1 MISPLLE
8 SIAQTLNY
16 GDLPETWR
24 VPEIERF
31 STQKTL
37 YDYQE
42 DALKNAARALWLYY
56 GKEGNDYQ
64 PGEPQDTDSKRKQDF
79 ANRYRYGDSRIDGFS
94 VKRYESNADRQ
105 YQRQNPVFR
114 ILSGFIT
121 PRGEAIPYENLV
133 NRTCFW
139 MATGSGKTLVMV
151 KLVEYLQRLQERGEI
166 PPHNMLIL
174 APSDHLIGQIRRTI
188 EEFNQSGLNMDFVP
202 LRESGKV
209 VQARSG
215 DHVTV
220 YYHRSDNVSDV
231 QKEALIDYRHYENG
245 GRWYV
250 LLDEAHK
257 GGKED
262 SKRQAYYAVM
272 ARRGFLFNFSAT
284 FTDPEDIVTTV
295 KKYNLAEFIQN
306 GHGKNIYLNE
316 KEYEAFRDRK
326 QEINNEER
334 RKIVLKS
341 LVALAHVSLRVKEL
355 RAGTGLADLYHL
367 PLMLTLVNSVNTD
380 VENERNDLW
389 AFFQTLREIAT
400 GDVAEWLF
408 QTSKNELADEWSA
421 ATLLFGEDGGGIMGI
436 DPDCITSMKIA
447 DLRERVFL
455 SREKSSLQLI
465 RSRDNKE
472 LAFQVK
478 NADAPFALIR
488 IGDTS
493 RWRNDLLS
501 GFEETETLREKTFF
515 DDLEKSSITIL
526 MGSRSFFESWDS
538 NRPNVINF
546 INIGGA
552 DARKFVVQSVGR
564 GVRIETL
571 PNQRRRYAFLSDSKE
586 KEALQEY
593 GNAMQAP
600 ETLFLFATNRNAV
613 KSVLEGLRL
622 EKSGV
627 FATIEGF
634 VKSEKMKVNGKEMP
648 LLVPEYKEV
657 KGNKTTREP
666 FAMSCETLARFKNYL
681 ESTSDSVLAVRDNLA
696 IQEINDLR
704 ETIKTVRLETVPGQK
719 ENIRLDPEK
728 NYSNLSF
735 LQGRL
740 KSHLSKPGRIAEG
753 IRELDENED
762 IVHFRKIRVQLD
774 QVEINDFREKV
785 ETVSKGGISKGERK
799 KWARQLADDKISDEE
814 YMEHTSG
821 KSEETFRGLKIRHV
835 PRHYYVPVVA
845 EEIGKSNFIKHII
858 KEESE
863 VRFLNQLEQWLGD
876 NTPEWDAWMFSKID
890 ETLDK
895 IHIPCYN
902 SRANEY
908 TRFLPDFIFWMCKDD
923 EYRIVF
929 VDPKGTEHTSASRKI
944 DGYKNLFEKN
954 GKRRKFQYQNP
965 DTGTGS
971 APGGG
976 NPVFGTRISVG
987 LFMFNE
993 NDSGPEAYS
1002 RFWTSNPADIFR
1014 I

>member
-1 MISPLLE
+1 MISPVLE
-8 SIAQTLNY
+8 SVIQTLNY

-24 VPEIERF
+24 APEIECF
-31 STQKTL
+31 SAQKTL

-64 PGEPQDTDSKRKQDF
+64 PGEPQNANSGRKQDF
-79 ANRYRYGDSRIDGFS
+79 ANRYAGSEIDGFS
-94 VKRYESNADRQ
+94 VKKYESNADRQ

-114 ILSGFIT
+114 ILSQFIT
-121 PRGEAIPYENLV
+121 PQGEAIPYENLI
-133 NRTCFW
+133 NRMCFW

-151 KLVEYLQRLQERGEI
+151 KLIEYLHRLKERGEI

-174 APSDHLIGQIRRTI
+174 APSEHLLGQIRRTI
-188 EEFNQSGLNMDFVP
+188 EEFNQSGLNIDFVP
-202 LRESGKV
+202 LRESGRV
-209 VQARSG
+209 TQARLG

-231 QKEALIDYRHYENG
+231 QKEALIDYRRYENG

-257 GGKED
+257 GGKEN

-272 ARRGFLFNFSAT
+272 AREGFLFNFSAT

-295 KKYNLAEFIQN
+295 KKYNLAEFIKN

-316 KEYEAFRDRK
+316 KEYEAFRDRG
-326 QEINNEER
+326 QEREINSEER
-334 RKIVLKS
+334 RTIVLKS
-341 LVALAHVSLRVKEL
+341 LIALAHASLRVKEL
-355 RAGTGLADLYHL
+355 RADTGLADLYHL

-400 GDVAEWLF
+400 GEIDETFF
-408 QTSKNELADEWSA
+408 QMAKNELAHEWA
-421 ATLLFGEDGGGIMGI
+421 NPTLLFGEDGRAIIGM
-436 DPDCITSMKIA
+436 DITRITDMKIA
-447 DLRERVFL
+447 DLREIVFL
-455 SREKSSLQLI
+455 SRRRSSLQLI
-465 RSRDNKE
+465 RSKDNKE
-472 LAFQVK
+472 LAFQMK

-493 RWRNDLLS
+493 KWRNELLV
-501 GFEETETLREKTFF
+501 GFEETKTLQEKSFF

-552 DARKFVVQSVGR
+552 DAKKFVVQSVGR

-571 PNQRRRYAFLSDSKE
+571 PNQRRRYAFLPDSK
-586 KEALQEY
+586 KKDVLQNYSAEV
-593 GNAMQAP
+593 QPP

-627 FATIEGF
+627 FESLEGF
-634 VKSEKMKVNGKEMP
+634 VKMEKPKINDTEMS

-657 KGNKTTREP
+657 EGNQAVKAP
-666 FAMSCETLARFKNYL
+666 FSISSETLTKFKDYL
-681 ESTSDSVLAVRDNLA
+681 ERTSDSVLAVRDNLTPR
-696 IQEINDLR
+696 EINDLR
-704 ETIKTVRLETVPGQK
+704 EAVRVETKKAQGREK
-719 ENIRLDPEK
+719 IRLDPEK
-728 NYSNLSF
+728 NYRNLFF
-735 LQGRL
+735 LQNRL
-740 KSHLSKPGRIAEG
+740 QSHLSKPGKIAD
-753 IRELDENED
+753 RMRKLDENED

-774 QVEINDFREKV
+774 QAEMNDLREKI
-785 ETVSKGGISKGERK
+785 EAVSKGGISTAEK
-799 KWARQLADDKISDEE
+799 KEWALQFAKDEISDEE
-814 YMEHTSG
+814 FKERLSG
-821 KSEETFRGLKIRHV
+821 KSEETFKGLKIKRL
-835 PRHYYVPVVA
+835 PKHYYAPVVA
-845 EEIGKSNFIKHII
+845 KETGKSDFIKHII

-863 VRFLNQLEQWLGD
+863 VQFLNKLEQWLGD
-876 NTPEWDAWMFSKID
+876 NEPAWDAWMFSKID

-895 IHIPCYN
+895 IHIPYYD

-908 TRFLPDFIFWMCKDD
+908 SRFLPDFIFWMRKDD

-929 VDPKGTEHTSASRKI
+929 VDPKGTEHTDALRKI
-944 DGYKNLFEKN
+944 DGYEKLFEKN
-954 GKRRKFQYQNP
+954 GKRRKFQYQKSSA
-965 DTGTGS
+965 GTGP
-971 APGGG
+971 ALEGD
-976 NPVFGTRISVG
+976 NPVSGARISVG

-993 NDSGPEAYS
+993 NDSGPGAYS